1 MKRFIAIMNDG
12 SFINVPATSMEIVE
26 NAIIVRDGE
35 SAVAYLDCSVVLCA
49 HISERKEESRG

>member
-12 SFINVPATSMEIVE
+12 SFINVPATTMEIAD

-35 SAVAYLDCSVVLCA
+35 SIVAYVDLSVCLCA
-49 HISERKEESRG
+49 HISERKEENHG